1 MTSLVTYE
9 LLAVAIILN
18 GFLAGLNI
26 DRAFVQMPAWRKTG
40 VRAWAAYSRHAD
52 LGNAKY
58 LYPTEAIVGVLF
70 TVAAAVS
77 FYYDSTA
84 PASAAIP
91 LYASAVLVVI
101 GLLTTLKAGPFML
114 SLRRVGDDESA
125 LQKAFDG
132 FRRWGNV
139 RGMFQILGF
148 LVNIWAFLALANIY

>member
-1 MTSLVTYE
+1 MTFLVTYE
-9 LLAVAIILN
+9 LLAIASILN

-58 LYPTEAIVGVLF
+58 LYPTEAIVGALF
-70 TVAAAVS
+70 TAAAAVS
-77 FYYDSTA
+77 FYFDLTA
-84 PASAAIP
+84 PVSAAIP
-91 LYASAVLVVI
+91 LYASVALVVG

-114 SLRRVGDDESA
+114 SLRGIGDDESA

-132 FRRWGNV
+132 FRRSGNV
-139 RGMFQILGF
+139 RGILQILGF
-148 LVNIWAFLALANIY
+148 LANIWAFVALANIY

>member
-9 LLAVAIILN
+9 LLAIAIILN
-18 GFLAGLNI
+18 GFLSGLNI

-40 VRAWAAYSRHAD
+40 VRAWAAYSRHSD
-52 LGNAKY
+52 LGNARY

-77 FYYDSTA
+77 FYYDPTA
-84 PASAAIP
+84 PAAAAVP
-91 LYASAVLVVI
+91 LYASAVLVAI

-114 SLRRVGDDESA
+114 SLRRIGDDESA

-139 RGMFQILGF
+139 RGVFQILGF
-148 LVNIWAFLALANIY
+148 LANIWAFVALAQVR

>member
-1 MTSLVTYE
+1 MTSPVTYE
-9 LLAVAIILN
+9 LLSIAIILN

-26 DRAFVQMPAWRKTG
+26 DRGLVQMPAWRKTG

-58 LYPTEAIVGVLF
+58 LYPTEAIVGALF

-77 FYYDSTA
+77 FYFDLTA
-84 PASAAIP
+84 PASAADPI
-91 LYASAVLVVI
+91 YASVALAVG

-114 SLRRVGDDESA
+114 SLRRIGEDASA
-125 LQKAFDG
+125 LQKAFEG

-139 RGMFQILGF
+139 RGVCQILAF
-148 LVNIWAFLALANIY
+148 LVNIWAFVALAHVH